1 MSVGAPPQTPLGA
14 LRMLPALLAEFK
26 GATSK
31 EREGMV
37 WQGRAGEGKGGKR
50 RQGKGEGRHPWF
62 LLTRP

>member
-1 MSVGAPPQTPLGA
+1 
-14 LRMLPALLAEFK
+14 MLPAMLAEFK

-31 EREGMV
+31 EREGTV